1 MPLSDPSDGVN
12 AEDSPLLSAADL
24 RAAEPVG
31 LLDLSDAL
39 PPPPP
44 DRESEAS
51 SLPNPSVTETPQ
63 AAPTGWGFS
72 WGGLVDAMKKQTE
85 VVRDVYKRDIVEFV
99 HTLQTEST
107 STFNQ
112 LTHTIKESAK
122 QLAEDT
128 NTEIDAT
135 SAGVPVVANEVTRG
149 ESVIEADKKSDDG
162 EALEFVHKIDDFIVD
177 KADKFF
183 SGVMSLVGE
192 VVKIV
197 PADEDE
203 QDTAEKN
210 DRKEIIF
217 SRKSAHLAALLS
229 DETTYT
235 SDPAEHADEAK
246 RQRFTVFSEIFNLEA
261 QRDEVQQVLNDKA
274 PVKTLHDTLVPERV
288 SEYEFWL
295 RYFWTVE
302 EVDRKESE
310 RKKVING
317 TKCTTLYADEVM
329 FLANAT
335 EDDDA
340 FSWGSDDED
349 EVPNDQTNVHVT
361 APEKPNEL
369 PEEATVVEASN
380 AEIII
385 DEGKLQAQRPRL
397 STKRSMDSTDSFE
410 MLSTRGSEA
419 SPMDNEL
426 KDDEKKDDDWGTW
439 E

>member
-1 MPLSDPSDGVN
+1 MPLPDSSTAVN

-44 DRESEAS
+44 LDRESEAS
-51 SLPNPSVTETPQ
+51 SLPNASASETPQ
-63 AAPTGWGFS
+63 AGPTGWGFS

-112 LTHTIKESAK
+112 LTHTIKEGAK

-135 SAGVPVVANEVTRG
+135 SAGVPVVAIEVTTS
-149 ESVIEADKKSDDG
+149 ESVSEAGKKSDDG

-261 QRDEVQQVLNDKA
+261 QKDEVKQVLNDKP
-274 PVKTLHDTLVPERV
+274 PVKTLHDTLVPGRV

-317 TKCTTLYADEVM
+317 TNYSTLHAT
-329 FLANAT
+329 ANAT

-349 EVPNDQTNVHVT
+349 EEPNVQTSVQVT

-380 AEIII
+380 AEITI